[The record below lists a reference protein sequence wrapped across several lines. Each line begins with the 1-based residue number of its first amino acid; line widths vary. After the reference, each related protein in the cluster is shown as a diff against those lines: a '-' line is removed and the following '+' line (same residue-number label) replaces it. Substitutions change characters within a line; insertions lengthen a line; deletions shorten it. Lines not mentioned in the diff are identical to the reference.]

1 MKALFGTLA
10 AALFL
15 VSNVYA
21 DTAHP
26 AAGTA
31 PVQDSASASAA
42 TTEKTSEKEVKA
54 DGSSQE
60 KKVEKTETKKK
71 QKKH

>member
-15 VSNVYA
+15 VSNAYA
-21 DTAHP
+21 NPP
-26 AAGTA
+26 AAGSANPQGTA
-31 PVQDSASASAA
+31 QESNSVS
-42 TTEKTSEKEVKA
+42 TSEKMEDKTVVKA
-54 DGSSQE
+54 DGSKEE

-71 QKKH
+71 KH